1 MAYDLSSIKRGKS
14 MAPPRGLIY
23 GPHGPGKSTIGAAA
37 PNPIFIQ
44 TEDGLGTIDVP
55 KFDLCATYAD
65 VMAAIYT
72 LYQEPHEFQTLV
84 LDSADWL
91 EPLIWAEACRIY
103 SKADIEEFGYGKGYI
118 AATDVWRTFLEALS
132 RLRND
137 KGMSVLLLSHT
148 EIKRFDSPETDP
160 YDRYQPKLHKS
171 ASALVQEWS
180 DMVLFLNYKT
190 IVMEKDVGFNQ
201 KAARG
206 ISTGQRVVY
215 TTEQPA
221 FYAKNRYGM
230 PKEIAIPDLPAN
242 PWQPIQDAIVRSA
255 KPAAPSP
262 ALTVPASDHVAESTG
277 TAAAGQPAAV

>member
-14 MAPPRGLIY
+14 MQPPRGLIY
-23 GPHGPGKSTIGAAA
+23 GPHGPGKSTIGAAT
-37 PNPIFIQ
+37 PSPIFIQ

-72 LYQEPHEFQTLV
+72 LYQETHEFQTLV
-84 LDSADWL
+84 VDSADWL
-91 EPLIWAEACRIY
+91 EPLVWAEACRIHQ
-103 SKADIEEFGYGKGYI
+103 KADIEEFGYGKGYI
-118 AATDVWRTFLEALS
+118 AATDVWRSFLEALQ

-137 KGMSVLLLSHT
+137 KGMSVILLSHT
-148 EIKRFDSPETDP
+148 EIKRFDSPETEP
-160 YDRYQPKLHKS
+160 YDRYQPKLHKA
-171 ASALVQEWS
+171 ASALVQEWA

-206 ISTGQRVVY
+206 ISTGKRVVY

-230 PKEIAIPDLPAN
+230 PQEIVIPDLPAN

-255 KPAAPSP
+255 QPATPAP
-262 ALTVPASDHVAESTG
+262 ALPVSAPAVDAAVPAVAATEG
-277 TAAAGQPAAV
+277 VAA